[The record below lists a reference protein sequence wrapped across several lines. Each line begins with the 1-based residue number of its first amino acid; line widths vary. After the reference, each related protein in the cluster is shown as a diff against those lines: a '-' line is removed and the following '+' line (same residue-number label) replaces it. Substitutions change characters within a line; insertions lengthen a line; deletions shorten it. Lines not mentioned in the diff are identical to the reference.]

1 MSIHINCSDLYSLG
15 SARILAPDSPAPDFA
30 SRTVCA
36 TVDSRSPFVALAP
49 VPPNTLLNISTR
61 LQVLTDDKV
70 LTGGFIVDGD
80 EPKTAILRA
89 IGPALADF
97 GISGALVEVYDLDAT
112 AASELA
118 NISRKGFVEV
128 GNNVMIGGFILSGET
143 GGSNVLIRAIGPS
156 LTLFG
161 VAGALADPSLE
172 LHDGNGTVIGS
183 NNNWQ
188 ESQQDEIEA
197 TGLAPQDDLESA
209 LLETLEPGAY
219 TAIVTGQGGG
229 TGVAL
234 VEVYRLP

>member
-1 MSIHINCSDLYSLG
+1 MQPLPPSWPT
-15 SARILAPDSPAPDFA
+15 SA
-30 SRTVCA
+30 
-36 TVDSRSPFVALAP
+36 
-49 VPPNTLLNISTR
+49 
-61 LQVLTDDKV
+61 
-70 LTGGFIVDGD
+70 
-80 EPKTAILRA
+80 E
-89 IGPALADF
+89 
-97 GISGALVEVYDLDAT
+97 
-112 AASELA
+112 
-118 NISRKGFVEV
+118 KGFVEV

-156 LTLFG
+156 LTPFG